1 MNDLR
6 RWVTVLQ
13 LPVAITAVLAFF
25 PIYSKLILDVN
36 LKNLRTSFTVLNG
49 STGVGQAEAAL
60 LLVNQTLT
68 SQLAREETDLKT
80 VSALQYSQGVLSSQN
95 LQRPVDDAQAMIGTV
110 ADDQLAERPNILR
123 TLDEMVLG
131 VRGVFHGAVLLP
143 RQVLGEALS
152 PEIDSAGMER
162 AIALEQRGLL
172 KESAALYAQLLT
184 NYPRYEGRAALRMR
198 LGGVYQKLGKTDE
211 ARQEYRQAAGQA
223 RNATDIMVAQELMN
237 RFEKSVSGQ
246 KELDRLEKNLGGL
259 PAGLDRQQAAFQLGL
274 KLIQSSRLDK
284 AAPILELAYQSAP
297 EGASAEQSL
306 YKAGWCFRS
315 LGRIEEAVRCFQALI
330 KHGRSESWKVAAYYQ
345 LAELYKSC
353 GDLATAAALYEK
365 ALSKTKADAALRSI
379 GTVQVASL
387 YLYDIKDPEKARYY
401 FREAESHFPA
411 SSFSGTL
418 KRIQEY
424 QRGKGGSTDWSIP
437 GTTGRK
443 PEPADIDKQPDLS
456 ASETMAMETGSPLMK
471 WMTEFLPV
479 FVTVFADRL
488 AKYMEAAGETRITRR
503 FTELEFQDLVV
514 REAQRRFSG
523 QISDIQTK
531 IKPEGFLGKGT
542 VRIGLLRF
550 DLEARIGIEVVDYR
564 VHPKLREVKI
574 GPVPIPQGILKHLE
588 TQVIAAIEKKRY
600 PLRVKEYTLKDG
612 YANISVEKAVV
623 DSNQTVLSETG

>member
-1 MNDLR
+1 MNEFR
-6 RWVTVLQ
+6 RWITVLQ
-13 LPVAITAVLAFF
+13 LPVAIGAVLAFF

-49 STGVGQAEAAL
+49 SAGVGQAEAAL

-80 VSALQYSQGVLSSQN
+80 ISALQYSQGVLSSQN
-95 LQRPVDDAQAMIGTV
+95 LQRPVDDAQAMIGTI

-172 KESAALYAQLLT
+172 KESAVLYAQLLT

-198 LGGVYQKLGKTDE
+198 LGGVYQKLGKTDA
-211 ARQEYRQAAGQA
+211 ARQEYRQAIGQA
-223 RNATDIMVAQELMN
+223 RSPTDMMVAQELIN
-237 RFEKSVSGQ
+237 RFEKNISVQ
-246 KELDRLEKNLGGL
+246 KELLQLEKKLGGL
-259 PAGLDRQQAAFQLGL
+259 PAGLDRQQAAFHLGL
-274 KLIQSSRLDK
+274 RLIETSRLDK
-284 AAPILELAYQSAP
+284 AAPMLELAYQSAP
-297 EGASAEQSL
+297 EGPLAEQSL

-315 LGRIEEAVRCFQALI
+315 LGRLEEALRCFQTLI
-330 KHGRSESWKVAAYYQ
+330 NHSRSDTWKVSAYYQ

-353 GDLATAAALYEK
+353 GDLKTAAEIYEK
-365 ALSKTKADAALRSI
+365 ALSETKADAGLRSI

-424 QRGKGGSTDWSIP
+424 QQNKGGSAEWSIP
-437 GTTGRK
+437 GTSGRK
-443 PEPADIDKQPDLS
+443 PAPAGLDKQPDLS

-471 WMTEFLPV
+471 WMADFLPV

-488 AKYMEAAGETRITRR
+488 AKYMEAAGETQMTRR

-514 REAQRRFSG
+514 REVQRRFPG
-523 QISDIQTK
+523 QINDIQTK
-531 IKPEGFLGKGT
+531 ITPQGFVGKGT

-550 DLEARIGIEVVDYR
+550 NLEAKIGIEVVDYR

-574 GPVPIPQGILKHLE
+574 GPVPIPSGILKHLE
-588 TQVIAAIEKKRY
+588 TQVIIAIEKKRY

-612 YANISVEKAVV
+612 YANISVEKAAVSS
-623 DSNQTVLSETG
+623 DPTVLAEIS